1 MDISDTRKDFLI
13 RMFQYMRKLLLKEVL
28 YKDGRRKL
36 SKSGPEAELYPIYS
50 VSADTAV
57 GKGIVRK
64 AV

>member
-36 SKSGPEAELYPIYS
+36 SKLLTE
-50 VSADTAV
+50 
-57 GKGIVRK
+57 
-64 AV
+64 